1 MDFISYTIDQLNW
14 WAVLV
19 AALAAF
25 PIGFVWYD
33 LTMGFGKKWM
43 KMVGLKKS
51 DMESSD
57 GMVMTFGG
65 LTVFALATAFLLAV
79 LLKATGTTGLVDSVV
94 FGAIVG
100 LVIRGG
106 AHFIHNGFAKRPFA
120 LSVLDAGHDMV
131 SMAVMAAIL
140 GVWI

>member
-1 MDFISYTIDQLNW
+1 MDFINYTVDQLNW
-14 WAVLV
+14 WAILV

-33 LTMGFGKKWM
+33 LKMGFGKKWM

-51 DMESSD
+51 DVESGD
-57 GMVMTFGG
+57 GMAMTFGA

-79 LLKATGTTGLVDSVV
+79 LLKATGTTGLVDSIV

-100 LVIRGG
+100 FVLRGG
-106 AHFIHNGFAKRPFA
+106 AHFIHNGFAKRPMA
-120 LSVLDAGHDMV
+120 LSFLDAGHDTL
-131 SMAVMAAIL
+131 SMMVMAAIL
-140 GVWI
+140 GVWV